1 MFLGQQPRHCGSC
14 HGPASAVRGTIDA
27 LHRSLSDGEAALEEA
42 EQAVAQAASRGM
54 IMSPQEAR
62 LREARTDLITARA
75 AQHTVQLSVVEEKA
89 GQSKATSEEVKE
101 SAESAIAESIF
112 RRQAMV
118 VAVAAI
124 SLTVVALYAV
134 KRELYREL

>member
-1 MFLGQQPRHCGSC
+1 
-14 HGPASAVRGTIDA
+14 
-27 LHRSLSDGEAALEEA
+27 
-42 EQAVAQAASRGM
+42 M

-75 AQHTVQLSVVEEKA
+75 AQHTVQLSVVEERT

-118 VAVAAI
+118 VAVATI